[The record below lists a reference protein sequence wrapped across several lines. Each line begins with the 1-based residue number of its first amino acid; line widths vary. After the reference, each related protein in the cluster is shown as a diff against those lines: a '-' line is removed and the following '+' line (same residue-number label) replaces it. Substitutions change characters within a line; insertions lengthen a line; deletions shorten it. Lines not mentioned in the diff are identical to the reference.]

1 MKVLTKTN
9 VPGFD
14 VYRTYLAMK
23 QHFTKENFDFFQYD
37 GKVRA
42 KEDTYLQRPDFYFFE
57 TLSRK
62 LSDQEVKEYLLAS
75 FVKADN
81 PSKVWIG
88 DIKLRGKDCWLA
100 WTKQNQS
107 MQYLVKQDLS
117 TMVDYMAAK
126 GYSFNDLFE
135 TMGGHPPALRLY
147 IRGSISLETL
157 IILDMVLKFKG
168 NWDKDM
174 KDPLWELLSLKI
186 RKYKP
191 FLSIPTHKYK
201 KLMKEMFL

>member
-1 MKVLTKTN
+1 ML
-9 VPGFD
+9 GFD

-42 KEDTYLQRPDFYFFE
+42 KESTYLQRSDFYFFE

-62 LSDQEVKEYLLAS
+62 LSDQEIKEYMLAS
-75 FVKADN
+75 FVSADD

-88 DIKLRGKDCWLA
+88 DIKLRGKNCWLA

-117 TMVDYMAAK
+117 TVVDHMATK
-126 GYSFNDLFE
+126 EYTFNDLFE

-147 IRGSISLETL
+147 IQGRISLETL
-157 IILDMVLKFKG
+157 IILDMVLKFMG
-168 NWDKDM
+168 RWDKDM

-186 RKYKP
+186 KKYKP
-191 FLSIPTHKYK
+191 FLSIPTDKYR